1 MSVNLSPLAGAGWQF
16 FDNDG
21 VILAG
26 GLIYTYAAGSSTPLA
41 TYTTSAGNIANANP
55 IQLDSSGRTPSEVW
69 LTAGSTYKFEIKTAT
84 GTLIRSWDNISG
96 INDTST
102 LADLANSS
110 DPAKGDALVGFR
122 QSNSSGNL
130 PNTIGRTVH
139 QKFQPYIDA
148 HDFGALGLNADY
160 TTQLQNAINATPLNG
175 ALYLPNGIYQISSQ
189 LVINQAITIFSD
201 NAHNTGTIICLGC
214 SAFKINKVANVE
226 IKSMTIAQ
234 AVRYTTTPNSYYG
247 IEVPGD
253 TVNRPYNLL
262 FRDLY
267 IDGFQTAI
275 DTQWMWSSVLDN
287 VESDFGKYGLIANNL
302 SANNVVTNCSFN
314 GDGTGN
320 AITLDGSVDPSEG
333 WMINNTLTFNNY
345 YGVYGKNIA
354 HIYISNCIFDFN
366 YQAGILLTNDS
377 PHWSANWGIVNNYI
391 ALNGSTAQVGIWSTN
406 SVNAALNIGNMI
418 SGNTILAYPGATA
431 LYGIYMEGAQ
441 SNNNVISGNTLK
453 NFTNNDIRTN
463 GVKNIII
470 GNNCQ
475 SAISFNIDC
484 AAGIVQGNVGTYV
497 QNSLVLW
504 SGGQRKITYATVK
517 PASGTW
523 DEGDICLNLQPGY
536 GEPTGWT
543 CTTAGT
549 PGTWYPFA
557 QVGATASVGSAPSFV
572 GEIAVV
578 GSTAYIAVATSA
590 SGDWKQI
597 T

>member
-84 GTLIRSWDNISG
+84 GTLIRTWDNISG
-96 INDTST
+96 INDTNT
-102 LADLANSS
+102 LAELANSS
-110 DPAKGDALVGFR
+110 DPTKGDALVGFR

-214 SAFKINKVANVE
+214 SAFKINKVSNVE

-543 CTTAGT
+543 CTLAGT

-557 QVGATASVGSAPSFV
+557 QVGATASVGSTPSFV

-578 GSTAYIAVATSA
+578 GTTAYIAVGTST